1 MTTRTIAPAARTTL
15 ATVATA
21 AVAAGALCGAAQVQA
36 QTTGTTNVQ
45 IYGLLDVPVEYLNN
59 VGATGQSLTRMPGLS
74 GGYAPSRLGFR
85 GTEDLG
91 GGLKAVFTLEMG
103 LGADSGTLNQG
114 GRAWGRQAYVGLQG
128 GWGTISLGRQYSML
142 FWSQT
147 DADILG
153 PAMFGSGSLDSYLP
167 NARVDNAIAY
177 RLQTNGFTVGATW
190 SPGRD
195 AVNAGPSPSG
205 TNCAGEN
212 AVDKKACREWSA
224 MVKYDTPVWGL
235 AAAVDEIRGG
245 AGAFA
250 GLTSRAMTDRRGT
263 VAGWFKTGDW
273 KLAAGLIARRN
284 DGSAATPKSNLW
296 YAGATWSLNPS
307 WGVDAQVFK
316 LDYKNSANEA
326 TLWAVR
332 GTYFLSKRT
341 SVYATAGRIDNDG
354 TLALGVSNAAAA
366 AGSTP
371 VAGGSQTGLGAGIRH
386 AF

>member
-1 MTTRTIAPAARTTL
+1 MTTRTIAKATTVM
-15 ATVATA
+15 A
-21 AVAAGALCGAAQVQA
+21 AAGALCAAAQA
-36 QTTGTTNVQ
+36 QTATNVQ
-45 IYGLLDVPVEYLNN
+45 IYGLLDVPVEYLNH
-59 VGATGQSLTRMPGLS
+59 VGASGASLTRMPGLS
-74 GGYAPSRLGFR
+74 GGFAPSRLGFR

-91 GGLKAVFTLEMG
+91 DGLKAVFTLEMG

-177 RLQTNGFTVGATW
+177 RGQFSGFTVGATW

-212 AVDKKACREWSA
+212 AADKKACRQWSA

-235 AAAVDEIRGG
+235 AAAIDEIRGG

-250 GLTSRAMTDRRGT
+250 GLTSSAMTDRRGT

-273 KLAAGLIARRN
+273 KLAAGVIARRN
-284 DGSAATPKSNLW
+284 EGSATTPKSRLW
-296 YAGATWSLNPS
+296 YAGATWSLLPN
-307 WGVDAQVFK
+307 WAIDGQVFK
-316 LDYKNSANEA
+316 LDYQHSANEA

-386 AF
+386 SF

>member
-1 MTTRTIAPAARTTL
+1 MKTTRRLSAATLTT
-15 ATVATA
+15 TV
-21 AVAAGALCGAAQVQA
+21 ALCGLAHAPAQA
-36 QTTGTTNVQ
+36 QTQTQTPSSTNVQ
-45 IYGLLDVPVEYLNN
+45 IYGLLDVPVEYLNK
-59 VGATGQSLTRMPGLS
+59 VGATGASLTRMPGLS

-91 GGLKAVFTLEMG
+91 DGLKAVFTLEMG
-103 LGADSGTLNQG
+103 IGADSGTLNQG

-177 RLQTNGFTVGATW
+177 RGQFSGFTVGATW

-212 AVDKKACREWSA
+212 AADKNACRQWSA

-235 AAAVDEIRGG
+235 SAAVDEIRGG

-250 GLTSRAMTDRRGT
+250 GLTSSAMKDRRST

-284 DGSAATPKSNLW
+284 DASATTPKSNLW

-307 WGVDAQVFK
+307 WGLDAQVFK

-371 VAGGSQTGLGAGIRH
+371 VAGGSQTGLGMGVRH

>member
-1 MTTRTIAPAARTTL
+1 MTTRRLNAATL
-15 ATVATA
+15 I
-21 AVAAGALCGAAQVQA
+21 AAGALCGLAHGPALA
-36 QTTGTTNVQ
+36 QTAGNVQ
-45 IYGLLDVPVEYLNN
+45 IYGLLDVPVEFLDK
-59 VGATGQSLTRMPGLS
+59 VGASGASLTRMPGLS

-91 GGLKAVFTLEMG
+91 DGLKAVFTLEMG
-103 LGADSGTLNQG
+103 IGADSGTLNQG
-114 GRAWGRQAYVGLQG
+114 GRAWGRQAFVGLQG
-128 GWGTISLGRQYSML
+128 GWGTLSLGRQYSML
-142 FWSQT
+142 FRSQT

-177 RLQTNGFTVGATW
+177 RGQFNGFTIGATW

-212 AVDKKACREWSA
+212 AADKNACRQWSA
-224 MVKYDTPVWGL
+224 MVKYDTPVWG
-235 AAAVDEIRGG
+235 ASAAVDEIRGG

-250 GLTSRAMTDRRGT
+250 GLTSSAMKDRRST
-263 VAGWFKTGDW
+263 VTGWFKTGDW

-284 DGSAATPKSNLW
+284 DASTTTPKSNLW
-296 YAGATWSLNPS
+296 YAGATWSVSPQ
-307 WGVDAQVFK
+307 WAVDGQVFK
-316 LDYKNSANEA
+316 LDYKNSANAA
-326 TLWAVR
+326 TLWALR

-371 VAGGSQTGLGAGIRH
+371 VAGGSQTGLGTGIRH